1 MLDIHLP
8 HKLHGA
14 GEFFLHLFT
23 ITVGLL
29 IAVQIESFVEWR
41 HHLHLSEEARVALRA
56 EIAHNL
62 EDYKQMQPG
71 LKLWRAQIDAD
82 LQAMQRIQEHPGDPK
97 AQHASM
103 SINSSS
109 VTMTDT
115 AWKTAQ
121 MNGALA
127 YMPYEEAERY
137 SDIYKMQD
145 ALLALQQK
153 PMEEVANANGLIVKF
168 HWDKSGKI
176 TTEQAGQIAEI
187 LGRMRFDLSIG
198 DSLLEA
204 CIDHNQSFLEN
215 RKPREVY
222 STTN

>member
-1 MLDIHLP
+1 
-8 HKLHGA
+8 
-14 GEFFLHLFT
+14 
-23 ITVGLL
+23 
-29 IAVQIESFVEWR
+29 
-41 HHLHLSEEARVALRA
+41 VALRA

-121 MNGALA
+121 MTGALA

-168 HWDKSGKI
+168 HCRPDRLRKYLAGCGLICRSGIRCWKHASITISRFWKTASPAKS
-176 TTEQAGQIAEI
+176 TAPQT
-187 LGRMRFDLSIG
+187 D
-198 DSLLEA
+198 
-204 CIDHNQSFLEN
+204 
-215 RKPREVY
+215 P
-222 STTN
+222 